1 MKPAGY
7 DGHFFGLWL
16 TAALFYYIS
25 YGGLSYL
32 MYRIGR
38 KFAVGEYYEYCIP
51 VYGWV
56 LLCRCAAVSGWTAA
70 GLFMPVVNLPAAAY
84 LFANLAY
91 RLNKNPRLFGILGIT
106 FLVPLILLARSDG
119 SPRMEPAPG
128 RKCGRKDMP
137 AAVYLYCSEGEYQGG
152 EFLIPPQGL
161 VIGCDP
167 NQANIVL
174 NRGDVSAANTA
185 VYPSP
190 EQSDAVILVDLQST
204 GGTYYHDP
212 VLAAWFALEEPLL
225 LSGRQKHRFRTG
237 YPGAEFVVS
246 IGNFKGG

>member
-1 MKPAGY
+1 MKPEGY
-7 DGHFFGLWL
+7 DLHFIVIWL
-16 TAALFYYIS
+16 LAALFYYIS
-25 YGGLSYL
+25 YCGLSYF

-56 LLCRCAAVSGWTAA
+56 LLCRCADISGWIAV
-70 GLFMPVVNLPAAAY
+70 GLFMPIVNLAAAAY

-91 RLNKNPRLFGILGIT
+91 RLNKNPLFFGILGVT
-106 FLVPLILLARSDG
+106 FLVPLVLLAQSEG
-119 SPRMEPAPG
+119 APRTAAFGKEPG
-128 RKCGRKDMP
+128 REEMHE
-137 AAVYLYCSEGEYQGG
+137 ALYLYCSDGEYQGG

-161 VIGCDP
+161 IIGCDP

-174 NRGDVSAANTA
+174 STDDVSAVNTA

-190 EQSDAVILVDLQST
+190 DERDAIILVDLQST

-212 VLAAWFALEEPLL
+212 VLAAWFAVEQPLL

-237 YPGAEFVVS
+237 YPGTEFVVS
-246 IGNFKGG
+246 IGKL